1 MYIVM
6 LSKQTS
12 IKIYI
17 LNFILTSLSVI
28 MLLSFVAS
36 AVFVEEN
43 MQITTGVNQNM
54 PAWSPD
60 GDKIVFSSNQ
70 GIWVMDSDGSNQ
82 KQVFDSIIW
91 DGEPCFTNDGA
102 KIYFASEYVS
112 PTYSKF
118 VSIHVIDSDGSN
130 RVQLTKNADTRAP
143 VVNPDGTTVAYISK
157 LSGNYDLW
165 TMDVDGSNN
174 VRLTDSPVD
183 DWAPAWSPDGERI
196 VYSSEDDL
204 WVIDRGGIR
213 AHQLTNDDYTNIE
226 PDFSPDG
233 SKIVFA
239 SDRSGNFDIWL
250 INSNGTGALQLT
262 FDGSVQKYPAW
273 APDGE
278 RVAYASNEGGDYNIW
293 VMSLGNADLPIEY
306 SLSDEVDVDV
316 PEDSGTLE
324 EILKSNSI
332 LVIAGLILGSILLV
346 IIIVKLVIR
355 SL

>member
-1 MYIVM
+1 M

-12 IKIYI
+12 INPYT
-17 LNFILTSLSVI
+17 LNFIFISLSVI
-28 MLLSFVAS
+28 VLLSFVAGATS
-36 AVFVEEN
+36 VEGN
-43 MQITTGVNQNM
+43 VQITTGVNQNM

-82 KQVFDSIIW
+82 KQVFDSVIW

-102 KIYFASEYVS
+102 KIFFASEYVS

-130 RVQLTKNADTRAP
+130 RVQLTNNADTRAP
-143 VVNPDGTTVAYISK
+143 VISPDGGTVAYISK
-157 LSGNYDLW
+157 LSGNYDIW
-165 TMDVDGSNN
+165 TMDLDGSNN
-174 VRLTDSPVD
+174 VRLTDAPAD
-183 DWAPAWSPDGERI
+183 EWAPAWSPGGESI
-196 VYSSEDDL
+196 VYSSEGDL

-213 AHQLTNDDYTNIE
+213 AQRLTDDNHSNIE

-239 SDRSGNFDIWL
+239 SDRSDNFDIWL
-250 INSNGTGALQLT
+250 MNSNGTGALQLT
-262 FDGSVQKYPAW
+262 SDVSVQKHPTW
-273 APDGE
+273 APDGDKI
-278 RVAYASNEGGDYNIW
+278 VYVSNEGGDYNIW

-306 SLSDEVDVDV
+306 SVSEVDVDV
-316 PEDSGTLE
+316 SDDVSALE
-324 EILKSNSI
+324 EMLRDNLI
-332 LVIAGLILGSILLV
+332 LVIIGSILGAALLV
-346 IIIVKLVIR
+346 AFIVKLVIR